1 MVQIPK
7 SAFDTYREVV
17 ADFAI
22 TTPRTDDP
30 WQKRTAG
37 DGDTGEHEVDNNASS
52 TNGSTRP
59 LQHTFDPA
67 RLEHWLQE
75 HIAGFQGPLRIEQF
89 KGGQSNPTY
98 KLTAASG
105 TYVLR
110 RKPPGPLLPSAH
122 AVEREHRL
130 LTALR
135 DTGVPIPRAHGLCE
149 DADVIGSTFYV
160 MDFVDG
166 RVFWDPRLPD
176 LSRAERAAV
185 FDSMNETI
193 AALHSLDPE
202 AVGLGDYGRAGNF
215 ISRQIGR
222 WSKQYR
228 ASETEEIRSMDSLID
243 WLPRHLPAEGETR
256 IVHGDYRLDNVIINP
271 RDPKVVA
278 VLDWELSTLGD
289 PLADFAYH
297 MMSWRIAPDLF
308 RGLAGVDFEG
318 LGIPDEP
325 HYLAAYCRRTG
336 REHIE
341 AWDYYL
347 IFSMFRIAAIL
358 QGIAKRAL
366 DGTAADA
373 EASQVGRLARPL
385 ADQAWRLAQTIAP

>member
-1 MVQIPK
+1 MGSEEPSIECSMIP
-7 SAFDTYREVV
+7 
-17 ADFAI
+17 
-22 TTPRTDDP
+22 P
-30 WQKRTAG
+30 
-37 DGDTGEHEVDNNASS
+37 
-52 TNGSTRP
+52 
-59 LQHTFDPA
+59 QHTFDPS
-67 RLEHWLQE
+67 RLELWLRR
-75 HIAGFQGPLRIEQF
+75 HIDGFEGPFRIAQF
-89 KGGQSNPTY
+89 QGGQSNPTY

-105 TYVLR
+105 VYVLR

-122 AVEREHRL
+122 AVEREYRV

-135 DTGVPIPRAHGLCE
+135 GTSVPVARTHGLCE

-176 LSRAERAAV
+176 LSRDARGAV

-193 AALHSLDPE
+193 AALHNVDPA

-215 ISRQIGR
+215 VSRQISR

-228 ASETEEIRSMDSLID
+228 ASETEEIAAMDRLID

-256 IVHGDYRLDNVIINP
+256 IVHGDYRMDNLMIHARN
-271 RDPKVVA
+271 PKVVA

-297 MMSWRIAPDLF
+297 MMSWRIAPELF
-308 RGLAGVDFEG
+308 RGLAGIDFEA

-336 REHIE
+336 RENIE

-358 QGIAKRAL
+358 QGVAKRAL

-373 EASQVGRLARPL
+373 HASDVGRVARPI
-385 ADQAWRLAQTIAP
+385 AEQAWRLAQTIGPSPRR